1 MAATDKFE
9 KATLLAFYYVIK
21 YGAPYDP
28 LDEDTYKTIQKN
40 PKKHKPKDVKEEM
53 VVSML
58 AEYPTMDYTKW
69 YLGIVRGA
77 AALNKKLGNTEGKK
91 DNSYSYGHFG
101 SGQGLSKVAEISSNN
116 DDTDILDYVWNHF
129 SPKMKDEFKGKK
141 DSWDTA
147 DVYMIKSNKENE
159 IKSGM
164 DKALCI
170 GENHNKT
177 LEDVGWCLGVGEVN
191 TYMSVLLQQYKLLP
205 LSLKQYT
212 PNTNIKITPT
222 NMSQD
227 PDGVEGL
234 TGKLETPLRNV
245 MMIIR
250 EDSKHGKNVPAF
262 DANSLTF
269 TGSFE
274 QGEIGFRY
282 KYESKISSNENHA
295 TEPRDMVM
303 NNSNKYVQASARNGA
318 IPAPEM
324 AKLVLEYTGEKINH
338 MIPMNRKLNTGE
350 ISYWSS
356 FLESLKGSNGVQI
369 DFGSQPFSV
378 EGETKSRSEFIQ
390 IASILDGGKPFS
402 GGEVKTNGGK
412 ERRTA
417 NFDCEFR
424 SKLRLL
430 RYMKMIMN
438 AKNDKRLGELLATI
452 YFLSSKINFKQGQL
466 SGPFWKIQ

>member
-21 YGAPYDP
+21 NGAPYDP

-58 AEYPTMDYTKW
+58 GEYPGMDYTKW

-77 AALNKKLGNTEGKK
+77 AALNKKLGNTEDKK

-101 SGQGLSKVAEISSNN
+101 SGQGLSKVAEISANN
-116 DDTDILDYVWNHF
+116 DDTDILDYVWNSF

-147 DVYMIKSNKENE
+147 DVYMIKTNKENE
-159 IKSGM
+159 IKKGM

-212 PNTNIKITPT
+212 PNTNIKISPT

-245 MMIIR
+245 MNIIR
-250 EDSKHGKNVPAF
+250 EDNKHGKNVPAF

-282 KYESKISSNENHA
+282 KYES
-295 TEPRDMVM
+295 
-303 NNSNKYVQASARNGA
+303 
-318 IPAPEM
+318 
-324 AKLVLEYTGEKINH
+324 
-338 MIPMNRKLNTGE
+338 
-350 ISYWSS
+350 
-356 FLESLKGSNGVQI
+356 
-369 DFGSQPFSV
+369 
-378 EGETKSRSEFIQ
+378 
-390 IASILDGGKPFS
+390 
-402 GGEVKTNGGK
+402 
-412 ERRTA
+412 
-417 NFDCEFR
+417 
-424 SKLRLL
+424 
-430 RYMKMIMN
+430 
-438 AKNDKRLGELLATI
+438 
-452 YFLSSKINFKQGQL
+452 
-466 SGPFWKIQ
+466 